1 MALKTISQF
10 KQALSGGGA
19 RPNLFEVELDASN
32 LTQFMGGVPAANL
45 AFMCKATAL
54 PAQNIAAIDV
64 PFRGRV
70 FKVAGDRTVDNWTIT
85 VINDENFDVR
95 NAMERWTESIAK
107 LSTNQG
113 QVDPNFYMTTAQVFQ
128 YSRSSGKSDSDV
140 GIIKAYKFVD
150 IWPVTVGDIAL
161 SYDTGD
167 TIEEFDVEFAVNNI
181 ELLGLPTGSAT
192 SGTAGGSSSF
202 QSAEQP
208 VSG

>member
-32 LTQFMGGVPAANL
+32 LTQFMGGVPSANL

-85 VINDENFDVR
+85 VINDENFAVR
-95 NAMERWTESIAK
+95 NSIERWTESIAE
-107 LSTNQG
+107 LATNQG
-113 QVDPNFYMTTAQVFQ
+113 QVDPNNYMTTAKVFQ
-128 YSRSSGKSDSDV
+128 YSRQKGNGDNV
-140 GIIKAYKFVD
+140 GIIKTYKFVD
-150 IWPVTVGDIAL
+150 IWPVTGGDIAL

-208 VSG
+208 ISG

>member
-85 VINDENFDVR
+85 VINDENFAVR
-95 NAMERWTESIAK
+95 NSIERWTESIAE
-107 LSTNQG
+107 LATNQG
-113 QVDPNFYMTTAQVFQ
+113 QVDPNNYMTTAKVFQ
-128 YSRSSGKSDSDV
+128 YSRQKGTGDNV
-140 GIIKAYKFVD
+140 GIIKTYKFVD

-181 ELLGLPTGSAT
+181 ELLGLPTGNST

-208 VSG
+208 VGG